1 MSTSLSTYE
10 KALYVKVS
18 IPIGLPHIDK
28 STHQKGS
35 DKALRWIMLPVPRI
49 HSVKSMSKSS
59 RPIINRDGN
68 SLTKA
73 TWRRNELLD
82 LKQVFGDLFFSYF
95 ILTNGSVLVEE
106 KKTRLSLCGTH
117 ALKRAFTLDDSLFK
131 VCSVRTLKRKRAFKF
146 RWSNAFF
153 CTVAGMAF
161 LGPTLFM
168 YAYV

>member
-1 MSTSLSTYE
+1 M
-10 KALYVKVS
+10 
-18 IPIGLPHIDK
+18 
-28 STHQKGS
+28 
-35 DKALRWIMLPVPRI
+35 R
-49 HSVKSMSKSS
+49 SS

-153 CTVAGMAF
+153 CSRNGFPGPYFVYVCVRVNAF
-161 LGPTLFM
+161 TFSDSEGKLTSGAVTDFLDTQFVGKHFTYKSLGPRILCLPF
-168 YAYV
+168 YLR